1 MDKIKE
7 GRSNAA
13 FAAVGGIPLLAV
25 REWTPPDPDVMTA
38 LGREETAA
46 GLPGY
51 QRVRMD
57 SAGQG
62 AVWEYAFT
70 DPELGPL
77 HGLDRAV
84 VANGRSY
91 LIQWRTAAAA
101 WDQNLADLERMT
113 ATFQPAAPRSAT
125 RPDALPAGYSWFR
138 SPSGFSVAAPTGYE
152 MISKNAVSVSYCA
165 PTGPPLFGVR
175 LWNRSSP
182 DLWAALQREESAAS
196 LASYRRISLE
206 VMPDQRGAVWEYTFT
221 DPRRGK
227 LRGIERAFV
236 APSGKAYLLQW
247 RTAPATWSRHLGE
260 LGIVAAS
267 FRASRLPVNVRT
279 AAV

>member
-1 MDKIKE
+1 MRRRPLRHTAAAIDPNALPAGFSWYRGTSGFRVAVPAGWTKIKE

-13 FAAVGGIPLLAV
+13 FGATGGIPLLAV

-70 DPELGPL
+70 DPKLGPL

-91 LIQWRTAAAA
+91 LIQWRTAAAD

-113 ATFQPAAPRSAT
+113 TTFQPAAPRPAT

-152 MISKNAVSVSYCA
+152 MISRMRSASPTARRPARPCSVSACGTGPA
-165 PTGPPLFGVR
+165 PTSGRRFNARRPP
-175 LWNRSSP
+175 
-182 DLWAALQREESAAS
+182 
-196 LASYRRISLE
+196 
-206 VMPDQRGAVWEYTFT
+206 
-221 DPRRGK
+221 PR
-227 LRGIERAFV
+227 
-236 APSGKAYLLQW
+236 W
-247 RTAPATWSRHLGE
+247 PATG
-260 LGIVAAS
+260 AS
-267 FRASRLPVNVRT
+267 GWR
-279 AAV
+279 